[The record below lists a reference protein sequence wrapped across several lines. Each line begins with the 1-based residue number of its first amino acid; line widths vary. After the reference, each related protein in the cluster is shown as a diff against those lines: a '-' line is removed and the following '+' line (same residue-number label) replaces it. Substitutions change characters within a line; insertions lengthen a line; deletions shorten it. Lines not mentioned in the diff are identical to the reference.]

1 MNTEGHTPASILKGH
16 YEYCCNRYEGAL
28 KSICLLAIDL
38 YHTETSPRNREIAF
52 KFPENEPDAD
62 KAIHANVKKVHG
74 YFKEN
79 RTANLPFSFAHF
91 IGRAIDQLY
100 QRGCIA
106 EIQSVMAGP
115 KVYAGEIE
123 EIRELAQQLNKE
135 SAEALQSMLAILSKN
150 PEDVTQH
157 ERDSVIKENKDAMR
171 VLESVLATFMD
182 QSVKKLKSVS

>member
-1 MNTEGHTPASILKGH
+1 MTTEGHTPASILKGH

-38 YHTETSPRNREIAF
+38 YHTETHPRNREIVF
-52 KFPENEPDAD
+52 KFPENEPDAE

-100 QRGCIA
+100 QRGCIS

-115 KVYAGEIE
+115 KVYAGKVE
-123 EIRELAQQLNKE
+123 ETQDQAKQLSKE
-135 SAEALQSMLAILSKN
+135 SSEAIQALFSVLSKDMSN
-150 PEDVTQH
+150 LSQS
-157 ERDSVIKENKDAMR
+157 ERDAVIKELKDVAR
-171 VLESVLATFMD
+171 VTENMLTTWMD
-182 QSVKKLKSVS
+182 QSVKRLEAVS